1 MKIRVRIFLWLWSL
15 LWSLGTPL
23 ILGYLYLR
31 ARKDKAYVAKLGERF
46 GFYQNSAPVDVWL
59 HTVSLGELRSAV
71 PLIFGFL
78 SRKERVVIT
87 TFTPAGRREAERV
100 FASAI
105 AEGQLA
111 VVWVPVET
119 AWAWRRF
126 LCQFRPRFGLVMEI
140 EIWPRMI
147 FAARAAQVPLFMC
160 NAQYPSKSIKRDSK
174 GLRLRQHIMSG
185 FAGAFVKSELQA
197 RRFAAVGVQNIAI
210 TGELRF
216 DQPVPEA
223 LVSGGFKA
231 RRALGLEGK
240 RVVAFVSTIEG
251 EDPVYIEA
259 MKALLAL
266 HDNIVFVYV
275 PRRPERFELVRKTL
289 ASSGL
294 EVVMRSEILP
304 NELNAQAQFVPLSS
318 GTQVIL
324 GDSLGEMYFYLT
336 LAQSVVVGGG
346 FSPKGAHNIIE
357 PLALGKP
364 VFTGPETFTIEYP
377 FTEAAEAGVAQSVVD
392 ARALVAALEAR
403 EQPTEAQIQAFFS
416 EHSRAVPRFFAALPE
431 LLAAA
436 EKTGR

>member
-1 MKIRVRIFLWLWSL
+1 MTGRVRIFLWMWSVLWT
-15 LWSLGTPL
+15 LGMPL
-23 ILGYLYLR
+23 VLGYLYLR
-31 ARKDKAYVAKLGERF
+31 ARKDKGYGANLRERF
-46 GFYQNSAPVDVWL
+46 GFYRSGAPTDVWL
-59 HTVSLGELRSAV
+59 HAVSLGELRSAV
-71 PLIFGFL
+71 PLIIEFL
-78 SRKERVVIT
+78 ARGERVVIT
-87 TFTPAGRREAERV
+87 TFTPAGRQEAERV

-105 AEGQLA
+105 AQDQLA

-119 AWAWRRF
+119 AWAWRQF
-126 LCQFRPRFGLVMEI
+126 LRRFRPRFGLVMEI

-147 FAARAAQVPLFMC
+147 FAAKAARVPLFMC

-174 GLRLRQHIMSG
+174 GMRMRQRIMRG
-185 FAGAFVKSELQA
+185 FAGAFVKSDLQA
-197 RRFAAVGVQNIAI
+197 RRFEAVGVRNIAI

-216 DQPVPEA
+216 DQPVPKD
-223 LVSGGFKA
+223 LVSGGRAA
-231 RRALGLEGK
+231 RRTLGLEGK

-251 EDPVYIEA
+251 EDPVYIET

-266 HDNIVFVYV
+266 HGDMVFVYV
-275 PRRPERFELVRKTL
+275 PRRPERFESVRQSIERAEL
-289 ASSGL
+289 N
-294 EVVMRSEILP
+294 VVRRSDILP
-304 NELNAQAQFVPLSS
+304 DELGATARVSPLPV

-377 FTEAAEAGVAQSVVD
+377 FTEAAQAGVAQSVAD
-392 ARALVAALEAR
+392 ARALVAALEADTH
-403 EQPTEAQIQAFFS
+403 PTQAQIEAFFA
-416 EHSRAVPRFFAALPE
+416 EHSRAVPRFFAALPD

-436 EKTGR
+436 EKEAR

>member
-1 MKIRVRIFLWLWSL
+1 MKRRVRIFLWIWSL
-15 LWSLGTPL
+15 LWNLGTPL
-23 ILGYLYLR
+23 VLGYLFLR
-31 ARKDKAYVAKLGERF
+31 ARRDKDYGAKLGERF
-46 GFYQNSAPVDVWL
+46 GVYKNSAPVDVWL
-59 HTVSLGELRSAV
+59 HAVSLGELRSAV
-71 PLIFGFL
+71 PLIIGFL
-78 SRKERVVIT
+78 SRKELVVIT
-87 TFTPAGRREAERV
+87 TFTPAGRQEAERV

-105 AEGQLA
+105 DEGQLA

-126 LCQFRPRFGLVMEI
+126 LRQFRPRFGLVMEI
-140 EIWPRMI
+140 EIWPRMV
-147 FAARAAQVPLFMC
+147 FAARAAHVSLFMC

-197 RRFAAVGVQNIAI
+197 RRFEAVGVQNIAI

-216 DQPVPEA
+216 DQPVPQA
-223 LVSGGFKA
+223 LVACGSQA
-231 RRALGLEGK
+231 RRSLGLEGK

-275 PRRPERFELVRKTL
+275 PRRPERFELVRKTIVS
-289 ASSGL
+289 AGL
-294 EVVMRSEILP
+294 EVVRRSEILP
-304 NELNAQAQFVPLSS
+304 IELSAQAQFAPLPS

-377 FTEAAEAGVAQSVVD
+377 FTEAAEAGVAQSATD
-392 ARALVAALEAR
+392 ASALVVALEADD
-403 EQPTEAQIQAFFS
+403 QPTEAQIQEFFS
-416 EHSRAVPRFFAALPE
+416 NHSRSVARFFAMLPALLE
-431 LLAAA
+431 EAG
-436 EKTGR
+436 KTGR

>member
-1 MKIRVRIFLWLWSL
+1 MKMRVRIFLWMWSL

-23 ILGYLYLR
+23 IMGYLFLR
-31 ARKDKAYVAKLGERF
+31 ARKDKAYGAKLAERF
-46 GFYQNSAPVDVWL
+46 GVYKNSAPADVWL
-59 HTVSLGELRSAV
+59 HAVSLGELRSAV
-71 PLIFGFL
+71 PLIIGFL
-78 SRKERVVIT
+78 SRKERVVVT
-87 TFTPAGRREAERV
+87 TFTPAGRQEAERV

-126 LCQFRPRFGLVMEI
+126 LRQFHPRFGLVMEI
-140 EIWPRMI
+140 EIWPRMV
-147 FAARAAQVPLFMC
+147 FAARAAHVPLFMC
-160 NAQYPSKSIKRDSK
+160 NAQYPSKSIKRDSN

-197 RRFAAVGVQNIAI
+197 RRFEAVGVQNIAI

-216 DQPVPEA
+216 DQPVPQA
-223 LVSGGFKA
+223 LVSCGIKA

-266 HDNIVFVYV
+266 HDDIVFVYV
-275 PRRPERFELVRKTL
+275 PRRPERFEQVRQTV
-289 ASSGL
+289 ASAGL
-294 EVVMRSEILP
+294 EVVRRSDIFP
-304 NELNAQAQFVPLSS
+304 DELSAEAQFTPLPS
-318 GTQVIL
+318 GTQVIF

-377 FTEAAEAGVAQSVVD
+377 FAEAAEAGVARSVVN
-392 ARALVAALEAR
+392 ARALVAALEADD
-403 EQPTEAQIQAFFS
+403 QPTEAQIQEFFS
-416 EHSRAVPRFFAALPE
+416 EHSRAVPKFFAALPD
-431 LLAAA
+431 LFAVA